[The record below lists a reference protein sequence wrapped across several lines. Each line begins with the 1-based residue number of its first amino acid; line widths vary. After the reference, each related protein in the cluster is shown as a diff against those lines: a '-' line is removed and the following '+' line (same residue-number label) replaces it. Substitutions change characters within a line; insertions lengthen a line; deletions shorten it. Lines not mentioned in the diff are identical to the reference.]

1 MSKQNIKSSNFKQFN
16 HEKNNTHDVLI
27 LAEDTEN
34 CFYAQIIKNIGIGFQ
49 VELTDGN
56 VTIASL
62 SGKMIKRIWCNTGD
76 VVIVKLDLRNYIIV
90 HKYKS
95 HEVIQLKELGKVQ
108 FDNLLPQMKK
118 SDIINRKNI
127 IIEPKYKQDNKESK
141 NVCNEVNQNY
151 LDNKVKESKKLEK
164 RFNDKV
170 RGNKI
175 VIDLKRSRARDN
187 KGTRS

>member
-62 SGKMIKRIWCNTGD
+62 SGKMIKRVWCNTGD
-76 VVIVKLDLRNYIIV
+76 VVIVKLDLGNYIIV

-95 HEVIQLKELGKVQ
+95 HEVIKLKELGKVQ
-108 FDNLLPQMKK
+108 FNNLLPQMK
-118 SDIINRKNI
+118 NP
-127 IIEPKYKQDNKESK
+127 IIESKYKQNIKESK

-151 LDNKVKESKKLEK
+151 LDNKVKESNKLEK

-175 VIDLKRSRARDN
+175 VIDLKRSMARDK
-187 KGTRS
+187 KGTR